1 MSSLSRSKTSELLTL
16 DSCPVCKNYIGVRFF
31 EPAPQP
37 LATLGWPKTAKEAK
51 AMTRLSLD
59 FKQCLSCTHVWNTS
73 FSYDAI
79 PYQINPSRMY
89 NDGSIWQG
97 HMIDTRA
104 LLLER
109 VKDAPTVIE
118 VGCGEGHFLRAL
130 ADLFS
135 GDGRFIGFVPDG
147 SGESGTG
154 IEFFSRVFDP
164 LFDVERFKPDLILM
178 RHVLEH
184 LTRPLEFI
192 QKLAWASGGIKK
204 PLWFFAEV
212 PCIDRV
218 FETGRLSD
226 FFYEHPSHFSS
237 RSFRTLLENVG
248 DVEDFKTG
256 YSGEVIYALAR
267 VLPQDYRTEQMRKRN
282 SFFEKSKE
290 SVSLIQSQL
299 RNLALSGKKT
309 VIWGGTGKAAAFIN
323 LFNANSSDFPWVV
336 DSDVTKVGY
345 YVPGTGQ
352 LIRNPLE
359 IKSDHIDVVII
370 PSQWRARDISKQIG
384 GMQFSIGQILIEHQG
399 KLIDFQKEEHPY

>member
-1 MSSLSRSKTSELLTL
+1 MNRLSRSKTSDLLTL
-16 DSCPVCKNYIGVRFF
+16 DSCPVCKNHIGVRFF

-37 LATLGWPKTAKEAK
+37 LATLGWPKTANEAK

-59 FKQCLSCTHVWNTS
+59 FKQCLSCAHVWNTS

-97 HMIDTRA
+97 HMVDTRA

-130 ADLFS
+130 ADLF
-135 GDGRFIGFVPDG
+135 GEDGRFIGFDPDG
-147 SGESGTG
+147 SGESGQG

-164 LFDVERFKPDLILM
+164 VLDVERFKPDLILM

-192 QKLAWASGGIKK
+192 QKLAWASGGIEK

-212 PCIDRV
+212 PCIDKV

-237 RSFRTLLENVG
+237 HSFRTLLENVG
-248 DVEDFKTG
+248 DVVDFQTG

-267 VLPQDYRTEQMRKRN
+267 VLPQDYRIQQVSRRN

-290 SVSLIQSQL
+290 SISFIQVQL

-323 LFNANSSDFPWVV
+323 LFSANSGDFPWVV
-336 DSDVTKVGY
+336 DSDSTKVGY

-352 LIRNPLE
+352 LIRSPLE
-359 IKSDHIDVVII
+359 IKSDYIDVVII
-370 PSQWRARDISKQIG
+370 PSQWRARDISKQIDD
-384 GMQFSIGQILIEHQG
+384 MQFSIGQILIEHQG